1 MVEPDQPPSLFAQ
14 ERLLEGSKLTIKATA
29 AGFGAIILALILGLT
44 VGPVDLRFDRVLM
57 ELLDG
62 IPGVSVDSGLSE
74 THQAIVDKIRLP
86 RVVLG
91 LLVGATLSLSGAAYQ
106 GAFRNPLADPYLLGI
121 AAGAGLG
128 ATIAITREL
137 GDGAGLTDPVPL
149 AAFAG
154 ALVAVGVSFLAGH
167 LGGHSTV
174 SLVLAGVAVA
184 SFLTACQTYV
194 LQSNTDVIREVY
206 SWILGRIATSGW
218 SEPALMTPYFV
229 LSAAVVLRYRRALD
243 VLSVGDEEAASLG
256 LNPRRIRSIVVIVS
270 LARRSRR
277 SVGHRADRICR
288 NHCAAH
294 CSVDIRSKSSCSAP
308 VVDSVRR
315 RLHGVGRSHCA
326 HHSATGGTS
335 DRRCHGV
342 HRSTVLCDRAADQS
356 TRGLVIRH
364 QC

>member
-1 MVEPDQPPSLFAQ
+1 MSATEQPQALAASRLRVKAVASGFAAV
-14 ERLLEGSKLTIKATA
+14 IV
-29 AGFGAIILALILGLT
+29 AITLGLT
-44 VGPVDLRFDRVLM
+44 VGPVDLPFGSVVK

-62 IPGVSVDSGLSE
+62 VPGLSIDSGLSE
-74 THQAIVDKIRLP
+74 PHQAIVDRIRLP

-128 ATIAITREL
+128 ATIAITEGL

-149 AAFAG
+149 AAFGG
-154 ALVAVGVSFLAGH
+154 ALIAVGTSYLAGH

-218 SEPALMTPYFV
+218 SEPALMAPYFLV
-229 LSAAVVLRYRRALD
+229 TAVVVLRYRRALD

-256 LNPRRIRSIVVIVS
+256 LKPRRVRAVVVVASSLGAAAAVSVTGLIGFVGIIVPHTVRLLFGASHRLLIPLSILFGAAFMVLADLSARTVLQPSELPIGVVTAFIGAPFFAVV
-270 LARRSRR
+270 LRTSRR
-277 SVGHRADRICR
+277 EVW
-288 NHCAAH
+288 
-294 CSVDIRSKSSCSAP
+294 
-308 VVDSVRR
+308 
-315 RLHGVGRSHCA
+315 
-326 HHSATGGTS
+326 
-335 DRRCHGV
+335 
-342 HRSTVLCDRAADQS
+342 
-356 TRGLVIRH
+356 
-364 QC
+364 